1 MMAAVPIAHAGLVDS
16 ARRVMERARA
26 GRDVDPRGE
35 LLGAEAVSRVLI
47 GDRDEA
53 IRLMQVYLTSHPEHR
68 EGFVKANTWWWRPL
82 QDDPRF
88 RELVGTGADG

>member
-1 MMAAVPIAHAGLVDS
+1 MI
-16 ARRVMERARA
+16 
-26 GRDVDPRGE
+26 
-35 LLGAEAVSRVLI
+35 GAEAVSRVLI

-88 RELVGTGADG
+88 QELVGSGS